1 MSPRPSGSHLEEVLE
16 VGLDVGLA
24 LQQGGGVELAGAEA
38 DVRLQVR
45 QLRRQ
50 QVADEVHRH
59 VVAAALLARAQSP
72 AGRKAMQR
80 KVLALRYVFRAKELG
95 APWKTK

>member
-50 QVADEVHRH
+50 QVADQVHRH
-59 VVAAALLARAQSP
+59 VLAAALLARAQSP

-80 KVLALRYVFRAKELG
+80 KSSSVTLCF
-95 APWKTK
+95 

>member
-1 MSPRPSGSHLEEVLE
+1 MRGSAADTVSLSPSSSYLEEVLE

-38 DVRLQVR
+38 DVGLHVR

-50 QVADEVHRH
+50 QVADQLHRH
-59 VVAAALLARAQSP
+59 VFTTSLLADAQSP
-72 AGRKAMQR
+72 ASRCDPT
-80 KVLALRYVFRAKELG
+80 F
-95 APWKTK
+95 